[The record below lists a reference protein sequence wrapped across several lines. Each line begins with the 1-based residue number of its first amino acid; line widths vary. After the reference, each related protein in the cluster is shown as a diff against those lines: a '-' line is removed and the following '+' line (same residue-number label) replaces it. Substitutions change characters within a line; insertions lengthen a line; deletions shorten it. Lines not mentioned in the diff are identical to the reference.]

1 MKRILVTGG
10 TGLVG
15 KRFASKFK
23 NVLVTTRN
31 PDAARQK
38 LGGDIAGAI
47 SWPDTSQTVDLNS
60 HQPIHA
66 VVNLMGESVAQG
78 RWTADKKKRIYKS
91 RITGTKNLIE
101 SLRSLPEKPEVLV
114 SASAVGYYG
123 DTGDY
128 EVNETQPAASDFLAE
143 TCKDWEQAASAAE
156 EIGIR
161 LCILRIGIVMARKGG
176 ALAEMLPVFRKG
188 LGGRL
193 GSGRQYFP
201 WIHIDDLVSL
211 INWAIDNQSA
221 SGVYNAVAPN
231 PVTNREFT
239 RQLATTLGR
248 PAFLPVPKFAIRL
261 ALGEFADS
269 LFHSQRVVP
278 AAALR
283 DGFEFQFNELDEC
296 LTNLLAE

>member
-1 MKRILVTGG
+1 M
-10 TGLVG
+10 
-15 KRFASKFK
+15 
-23 NVLVTTRN
+23 
-31 PDAARQK
+31 
-38 LGGDIAGAI
+38 
-47 SWPDTSQTVDLNS
+47 
-60 HQPIHA
+60 
-66 VVNLMGESVAQG
+66 
-78 RWTADKKKRIYKS
+78 
-91 RITGTKNLIE
+91 
-101 SLRSLPEKPEVLV
+101 RSLPEKPEVIV

-211 INWAIDNQSA
+211 INWALDNQSA

-296 LTNLLAE
+296 LTNLLTE